1 MRRASAVDSNQA
13 EIVAALRKRG
23 HLVQSLAAVGG
34 GVPDL
39 LVGVSLPTAQNASGH
54 FMLLEVKD
62 GRKVPSARRLTPLE
76 TAWHAAFKGFP
87 VAVVHCAEDAV
98 RAVEGGA

>member
-1 MRRASAVDSNQA
+1 MRRAAAVDSNQA

-39 LVGVSLPTAQNASGH
+39 LVGVHDVYAAPGWRH
-54 FMLLEVKD
+54 VVLLEVKD
-62 GRKVPSARRLTPLE
+62 GRKVPSARRLTDAEL
-76 TAWHAAFKGFP
+76 AWHAAWKGWP
-87 VAVVHCAEDAV
+87 VYVVECAEDAIV
-98 RAVEGGA
+98 AVEGGA